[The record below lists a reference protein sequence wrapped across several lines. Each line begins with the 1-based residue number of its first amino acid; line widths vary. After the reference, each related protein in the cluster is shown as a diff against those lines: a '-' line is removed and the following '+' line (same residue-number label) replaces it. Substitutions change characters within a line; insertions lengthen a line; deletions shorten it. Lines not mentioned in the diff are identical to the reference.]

1 MTKIAPVTIKNNYEA
16 RPGSDNWRTEVCL
29 DPADRTVS
37 IYAWFGNGQTM
48 ASFHGREICI
58 GHLSRAN
65 VADMSDLVE
74 FLESEDT
81 QETLALIID
90 GYSERW
96 DGSNHRG
103 RLTDS
108 ADELVE
114 RLTDQ
119 VNDIM
124 AELPTHWSADEWF
137 GSTDVVA
144 DMRRDGAESIEE
156 YAAEQTHLCD
166 PGVLEDDDVITYL
179 REKLEAVA
187 DEGEDDLAL
196 ANYARMLLGKPI
208 VTTLCYEQETF
219 DDGVVTFTD
228 MGVMIDDLE
237 IVLVNDTQQCWL
249 AHGPSLWEAMGRV
262 RELPDMPTEDR
273 HFWWYDQLC
282 ADVSHEADVV
292 PVFEAL
298 FGERNWP

>member
-1 MTKIAPVTIKNNYEA
+1 MTEIAPVTIKNDYEA
-16 RPGSDNWRTEVCL
+16 RPDSDNWRTEVVL
-29 DPADRTVS
+29 DPNDRTVS

-81 QETLALIID
+81 QATLALIID

-96 DGSNHRG
+96 DGSNTRG
-103 RLTDS
+103 RLTEDAHS
-108 ADELVE
+108 LREDLCDRVS
-114 RLTDQ
+114 
-119 VNDIM
+119 DIM

-137 GSTDVVA
+137 GSVDVVA

-166 PGVLEDDDVITYL
+166 PGVLDEDDVITYL
-179 REKLEAVA
+179 REKLEEAA

-208 VTTLCYEQETF
+208 VTTLEHEQETF
-219 DDGVVTFTD
+219 DLDETVTFTD
-228 MGVMIDDLE
+228 MGV

-249 AHGPSLWEAMGRV
+249 AHGPSLQEAMERV

-282 ADVSHEADVV
+282 ADVSHEADMV
-292 PVFEAL
+292 PAFEAL
-298 FGERNWP
+298 HGKRNWP